1 MMKRSI
7 KWILIIHTIFQI
19 GCGWISRRKEI
30 IDVSNKQTL
39 VFVSKC
45 KNPSG
50 YQITVKSD
58 IDGEVN
64 ILAGQNKILHVPK
77 GSNTLTV
84 RNDQYSDTL
93 KLEYIPQG
101 VTKGKVVIDYNF

>member
-1 MMKRSI
+1 MKQPI
-7 KWILIIHTIFQI
+7 KYALIILTIIQI

-30 IDVSNKQTL
+30 IGVSSKQAL
-39 VFVSKC
+39 VFISKSDT
-45 KNPSG
+45 PSG

-58 IDGEVN
+58 IDGEIN
-64 ILAGQNKILHVPK
+64 ILDGQNNILHIPK
-77 GSNTLTV
+77 GSHTLTV

-101 VTKGKVVIDYNF
+101 VTKGKVIIDYNF